1 MSEGLLTIWSLRA
14 EVLQAFGSTILL
26 TLVGGLCAL
35 LAGLLLALM
44 AMSRRRALQRA
55 VTVYIDTMRCV
66 PFLLFVYL
74 LYFGLPTLGF
84 RMSNWQAGA
93 LAILMYHSAYMA
105 EVLRASIQ
113 QLPGDIVEAA
123 CSFGYQGWAL
133 ARRIVI
139 PPALLR
145 SIPLV
150 GNQFVQIL
158 KDTAL
163 LTVIAVT
170 ELTHALTGIQS
181 THFIPLAAYLTAV
194 LLYWA
199 LCVTIELTANRLELL
214 ARKRRA

>member
-1 MSEGLLTIWSLRA
+1 MTGLLQIWSLRA

-26 TLVGGLCAL
+26 TLVGGVCAL
-35 LAGLLLALM
+35 AAGLLLALT
-44 AMSRRRALQRA
+44 AMSRRRTVQRA

-84 RMSNWQAGA
+84 RLSNWEAGA

-105 EVLRASIQ
+105 ELLRASIR

-123 CSFGYQGWAL
+123 TSFGYQGWAL

-163 LTVIAVT
+163 LTVIAVA

-181 THFIPLAAYLTAV
+181 THFIPLPAYLTAV

-214 ARKRRA
+214 ARKRRP

>member
-1 MSEGLLTIWSLRA
+1 MTEGLLKIWSLRA
-14 EVLQAFGSTILL
+14 EVLHAFGSTILL
-26 TLVGGLCAL
+26 TLVGGVCAL
-35 LAGLLLALM
+35 VAGLVLALT
-44 AMSRRRALQRA
+44 AMSRRRAVQRA

-84 RMSNWQAGA
+84 RMSNWEAGA

-105 EVLRASIQ
+105 EVLRAAIQ
-113 QLPGDIVEAA
+113 QLPKDILESA
-123 CSFGYQGWAL
+123 CSFGYVGWTL

-181 THFIPLAAYLTAV
+181 TYFIPVAAYLTAV

-199 LCVTIELTANRLELL
+199 LCVTIELTASRLELL

>member
-1 MSEGLLTIWSLRA
+1 MTEGLLKIWSLRA
-14 EVLQAFGSTILL
+14 EILDAFGSTILL

-35 LAGLLLALM
+35 AAGLLLALT
-44 AMSRRRALQRA
+44 AMSRRRAVQRA

-84 RMSNWQAGA
+84 RMSNWEAGA

-105 EVLRASIQ
+105 EVLRAAIR
-113 QLPGDIVEAA
+113 QLPRDILESAT
-123 CSFGYQGWAL
+123 SFGYVGWPL
-133 ARRIVI
+133 ARRIII

-181 THFIPLAAYLTAV
+181 TYFIPVAAYLTAV

-199 LCVTIELTANRLELL
+199 LCVTIELTASRLELL